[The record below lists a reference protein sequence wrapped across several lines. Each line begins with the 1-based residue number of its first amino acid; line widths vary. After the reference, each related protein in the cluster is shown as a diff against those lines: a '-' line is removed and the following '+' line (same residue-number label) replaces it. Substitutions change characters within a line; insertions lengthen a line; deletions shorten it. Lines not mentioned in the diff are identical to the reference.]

1 MRTKS
6 KARSQARKEAKTKNE
21 IIIIFRGNSI
31 FSENVFRVFQA
42 PIRRPR
48 FVQSPRSAF
57 PFLVLTVTA
66 APAGVFCLPD
76 PGYLRGRRGGTV
88 LVRLTGSEGKK
99 RNDGSSAH
107 QPITTSHPNHFR
119 PLVDFA
125 GNAEEREEG
134 AAPSDFYLALR
145 LFSHFPIRAPLSQP
159 SDPPPHNSRS
169 RCPGQLSGLE

>member
-6 KARSQARKEAKTKNE
+6 IARSQARKEAKTKNE

-88 LVRLTGSEGKK
+88 LVRLTGSEREK

-119 PLVDFA
+119 PLSILR
-125 GNAEEREEG
+125 GMQKKGRREPP
-134 AAPSDFYLALR
+134 PSDFYLAFACFLISPSVLPYR
-145 LFSHFPIRAPLSQP
+145 SPAIHHPTIR
-159 SDPPPHNSRS
+159 DPGALVN
-169 RCPGQLSGLE
+169 CPA